1 MSNEHDEQEAR
12 QGDRGIPIS
21 SYTPADHEHAK
32 HQAKARLLDAISFL
46 RFAVKDAQGGGQ
58 RADFGILSV
67 DPVSGGGRVIAHFDA
82 VGIMA
87 DLALVIDAPP
97 QTEAD
102 DLEAAAHQFIDTRGL
117 RP

>member
-1 MSNEHDEQEAR
+1 M
-12 QGDRGIPIS
+12 
-21 SYTPADHEHAK
+21 
-32 HQAKARLLDAISFL
+32 
-46 RFAVKDAQGGGQ
+46 
-58 RADFGILSV
+58 